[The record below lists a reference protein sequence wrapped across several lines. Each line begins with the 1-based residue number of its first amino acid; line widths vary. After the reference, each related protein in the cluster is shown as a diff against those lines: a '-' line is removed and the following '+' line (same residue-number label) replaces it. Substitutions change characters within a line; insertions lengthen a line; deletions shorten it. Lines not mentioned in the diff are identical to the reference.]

1 MVARGAVLVL
11 EWMEECAGGEAD
23 REGGT
28 SRSPIW
34 AWLTLW
40 SCALGGRAS
49 VDGAVKTC
57 LRVSGW
63 IS

>member
-11 EWMEECAGGEAD
+11 ERMEECAGGEAD

-40 SCALGGRAS
+40 SCALQGRAS

-57 LRVSGW
+57 LRVFGQVS
-63 IS
+63 